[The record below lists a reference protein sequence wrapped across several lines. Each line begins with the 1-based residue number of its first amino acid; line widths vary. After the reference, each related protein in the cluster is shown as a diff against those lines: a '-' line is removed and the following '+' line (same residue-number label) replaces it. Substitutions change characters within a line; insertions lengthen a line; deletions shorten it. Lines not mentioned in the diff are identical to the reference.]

1 MPIQIIGMIRT
12 DNLSEID
19 SARAQTVEA
28 TLDPGFVAAFARA
41 HEEAGFDRVLIGF
54 HSTGPDAWAIAQH
67 AAAHTTT
74 LGLLIAH
81 RPGFLAPTV
90 AARAAATLDHLT
102 GGRVALNIVTGGSDA
117 ELAKDGDWSEKDTR
131 YRRTD
136 EFLDVLR
143 AIWTSQEPFD
153 YAGEFYQVNN
163 AFSDIKPLQ
172 QPAIPVYFGGASQAA
187 VPVGARHADVYM
199 FWGEPLVE
207 TAARMDAVRAAAPP
221 GRDPAFS
228 VSVRPILGRTED
240 EAWTKAHAYLERIV
254 ALCGQPPSVAPA
266 AGSQRL
272 LALAERQDV
281 FDERLWMAVAAA
293 TGAGANTSALVG
305 TPDQVAA
312 SLLRYYDLGVTSI
325 LIRGFEPLEDV
336 RAFGEELI
344 PLLRAGAAQRDA
356 AGTGAAGVLAG
367 ARGTAGD

>member
-19 SARAQTVEA
+19 SAVAQTVEA
-28 TLDPGFVAAFARA
+28 TLDPGFVAEFARA
-41 HEEAGFDRVLIGF
+41 HEAAGFDRVLIGF
-54 HSTGPDAWAIAQH
+54 HSTGPDAWAVAAH
-67 AAAHTTT
+67 AAAQTGN
-74 LGLLIAH
+74 LGMLIAH

-90 AARAAATLDHLT
+90 AARMAATMDHFT

-143 AIWTSQEPFD
+143 MVWSSAQPFD
-153 YAGEFYQVNN
+153 YDGEFYRVKN

-172 QPAIPVYFGGASQAA
+172 KPAIPIYFGGASDAA
-187 VPVGARHADVYM
+187 VPVGAKHADVYM
-199 FWGEPLVE
+199 FWGEPLADTKTRME
-207 TAARMDAVRAAAPP
+207 TVRAAAPP
-221 GRDPAFS
+221 GRSPAFS
-228 VSVRPILGRTED
+228 VSFRPILGATEG
-240 EAWTKAHAYLERIV
+240 EAWEKAHHYLGRVV
-254 ALCGQPPSVAPA
+254 ALRGQPPGAAPA

-272 LALAERQDV
+272 LALAAQQEV
-281 FDERLWMAVAAA
+281 FDERLWMKIAAA

-305 TPDQVAA
+305 TAEQVAA

-325 LIRGFEPLEDV
+325 LLRGFAPLDDV
-336 RAFGEELI
+336 REFGRELI
-344 PLLRAGAAQRDA
+344 PLVREGVAARARAGHA
-356 AGTGAAGVLAG
+356 AGD
-367 ARGTAGD
+367 R